1 MEKFQENPVIKKVQ
15 AEIDKDKIISEL
27 ESEYDISDLLD
38 FNEFNIGEKLQ
49 WNSFLVEKFR
59 MLYISEKNKLKKLET
74 NFNKVAGEKYDF
86 YKYKDGRDLGKVE
99 IERYYLPSDPE
110 LVKMK
115 RIIQLQEARVDFFE
129 ALAEAFK
136 SQGFGMKNF
145 LQNLQIGS

>member
-1 MEKFQENPVIKKVQ
+1 MKNFDENPVIKKVQ
-15 AEIDKDKIISEL
+15 AEIDKDKVISEL
-27 ESEYDISDLLD
+27 EAEYDISDLLN

-49 WNSFLVEKFR
+49 WNAYLVEQFR

-74 NFNKVAGEKYDF
+74 NFNKIAGEKYDY
-86 YKYKDGRDLGKVE
+86 YKYKDGRDLNKPE

-136 SQGFGMKNF
+136 SQGFNMKSF
-145 LQNLQIGS
+145 LHNLQIGS